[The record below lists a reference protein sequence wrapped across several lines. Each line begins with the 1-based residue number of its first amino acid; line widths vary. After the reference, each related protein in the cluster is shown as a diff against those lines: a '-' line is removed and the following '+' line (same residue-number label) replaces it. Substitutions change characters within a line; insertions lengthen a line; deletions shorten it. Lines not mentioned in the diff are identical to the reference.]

1 MLSGTTAQKFRWAR
15 RLLVMVSMVTV
26 AALVMSGC
34 TSSVTTSTTS
44 TAAPQSAQSSTIAT
58 IVRQAMATYQLR
70 AVIVRVTQGNK
81 VLSTQAFG
89 NSMDGV
95 PATVDMHFRNGAVAF
110 AYVSTLLM
118 EYVDQHK
125 VTLDETIDHWLPSLP
140 ESNEVTLKM
149 LANQTTGY
157 PDFETDPGF
166 GAAYINNPFQIIT
179 YQQRLTFAFDR
190 PTQFAPGTNWSY
202 AHTNFMILG
211 QILSMI
217 GKAPLDTLLQRDVLG
232 PMGLT
237 HTAAYTTSY
246 IPSPVLHSY
255 DSERRMALGI
265 PSPNPFYEESTYWNA
280 AWGTPD
286 GAAETTNIFDMATTA
301 VAIGTGK
308 LLSASSYH
316 AMTDSN
322 LLGFGQ
328 KVAVC
333 GGSCFTQMNAYNYGL
348 GIVRSG
354 PWILQNPLLG
364 GYSATE
370 AYLPSQKISISVATT
385 FLPGAF
391 DCQGNYVN
399 SSDTLF
405 RLIGAY
411 VAPTNAPPSHS
422 PPPPTGCH

>member
-1 MLSGTTAQKFRWAR
+1 
-15 RLLVMVSMVTV
+15 MVSV

-34 TSSVTTSTTS
+34 TSNPTTTTTASTVTQT
-44 TAAPQSAQSSTIAT
+44 PQAKAIAN

-70 AVIVRVTQGNK
+70 AVIVRVTQGNQ

-89 NSMDGV
+89 NSMYGV
-95 PATVDMHFRNGAVAF
+95 PATTDMHFRNGAVAF
-110 AYVSTLLM
+110 AYVSTLLL

-125 VTLDETIDHWLPSLP
+125 VTLNETVDHWLPSLP
-140 ESNEVTLKM
+140 ESNQVTLKM

-157 PDFETDPGF
+157 PDFETDPGWT
-166 GAAYINNPFQIIT
+166 AAFNANPFHIFT
-179 YQQRLTFAFDR
+179 YQERLAYAFDR
-190 PTQFAPGTNWSY
+190 PMQFAPGTNWSY

-211 QILSMI
+211 KILSMI
-217 GKAPLDTLLQRDVLG
+217 GKAPLATLLQRDVLG

-237 HTAAYTTSY
+237 QTAAYSTSY
-246 IPSPVLHSY
+246 IPTPILHSY
-255 DSERRMALGI
+255 SSERRVAIGV
-265 PSPNPFYEESTYWNA
+265 PSGNPFYEESTFWNA

-301 VAIGTGK
+301 VDVGTGK

-316 AMTDSN
+316 AMTDPN

-328 KVAVC
+328 KQANC
-333 GGSCFTQMNAYNYGL
+333 LPSCFTQVNGYNYGL

-354 PWILQNPLLG
+354 SWILQNPLLG

-370 AYLPSQKISISVATT
+370 AYLPSQKISIAVATT

-391 DCQGNYVN
+391 DCQGIYAN

-411 VAPTNAPPSHS
+411 VAPNNAPPVNN
-422 PPPPTGCH
+422 PTPPTGCS